1 MAEAT
6 LVRLHPGVAQL
17 VTSLE
22 DSSQYV
28 AKKINL
34 GNLNEKERRA
44 ALSEVSCTQAEVLSN
59 LRHPNVV
66 GYRES
71 FIDEGELIIVME
83 YCEGGDL
90 AKQVKTYKDSG
101 QMLPE
106 AQIMSWFAQLCL
118 ALHYVHQKKVM
129 HRDIK
134 TSNVYLTRT
143 GMVKLGDFGI
153 AKVLENTADVAMT
166 VVGTPYYMSPEV
178 VENKPYSSKSDVW
191 ALGCILYEL
200 CTLKHA
206 FVADNLLG
214 LVFKILREKYESIPS
229 IYSPDISLLIK

>member
-1 MAEAT
+1 M
-6 LVRLHPGVAQL
+6 RIYPGVAQL
-17 VTSLE
+17 ITSLE
-22 DSSQYV
+22 DGTSYV

-34 GNLNEKERRA
+34 GNLNEKERKA
-44 ALSEVSCTQAEVLSN
+44 ALSEVALIQAEVLKG

-66 GYRES
+66 AYRES

-90 AKQVKTYKDSG
+90 ARQVKTFKDRGEMIS
-101 QMLPE
+101 E
-106 AQIMSWFAQLCL
+106 AQIMSWFSQLCL

-134 TSNVYLTRT
+134 TSNVYLTMS

-153 AKVLENTADVAMT
+153 AKVLENSADVAMT

-229 IYSPDISLLIK
+229 LYSPEITVLIK